1 MKYRDAADALCIA
14 KYPSCVG
21 QETEEIADLII
32 ARMNPQTREVEYFEI
47 LPLFRLLAKYG
58 KPSLLI
64 DAAFLSF
71 DAGAPTRAAQRCS
84 PNASLTI
91 GYDRKDDL
99 LNLDKN
105 HPHVGQTEIKI
116 DEGITA
122 RPCRETGEIENLEIH
137 SFKVRSKRTAR
148 LSRPSTPH
156 SGRRSRQSPAISLK
170 RQEKWEEQLSTPS

>member
-1 MKYRDAADALCIA
+1 MPVLRRE
-14 KYPSCVG
+14 
-21 QETEEIADLII
+21 ETEEIADLII
-32 ARMNPQTREVEYFEI
+32 AGMNPQTREVEYLEI
-47 LPLFRLLAKYG
+47 LPLFRLPAKYG
-58 KPSLLI
+58 KLSLPI
-64 DAAFLSF
+64 DATFLTF

-116 DEGITA
+116 DEGISA

-137 SFKVRSKRTAR
+137 SFKVRTKKDGEIV
-148 LSRPSTPH
+148 PPINSTLWPTKQAV
-156 SGRRSRQSPAISLK
+156 SND
-170 RQEKWEEQLSTPS
+170 